1 MVVDNYPN
9 CNPAQ
14 GLSELIVKWIIRSM
28 LTPFMV
34 IISNSLVL
42 VSLVELSTKKSCD
55 GRKNQTNESDKTVTS
70 ATPTR

>member
-1 MVVDNYPN
+1 
-9 CNPAQ
+9 
-14 GLSELIVKWIIRSM
+14 M

-55 GRKNQTNESDKTVTS
+55 GRKNQTNESDKTENTNFLILLNSKSYKS
-70 ATPTR
+70 AYLNNYIISL